1 MYILNP
7 DKYAL
12 PWRSYCALS
21 PPFSAAEVNKFPPVG
36 IFVGVMSTDSA
47 VERRMLIRST
57 WAKHVRSRGTDGGT
71 DRAIVRFILGIP
83 SHDWMRRIQ
92 LESESKPRPHPE
104 GSIEDTD
111 DACLF
116 VSVQGYCFIT
126 CNREHEQWENSC
138 IHRMGSRECV
148 RATSRFLA

>member
-21 PPFSAAEVNKFPPVG
+21 PPFPAAEVNKLPPVG
-36 IFVGVMSTDSA
+36 VFIGVMSIDSA

-71 DRAIVRFILGIP
+71 DRTIVRFILGIP

-92 LESESKPRPHPE
+92 LESESRPHSCRNVSM
-104 GSIEDTD
+104 GVAD

-116 VSVQGYCFIT
+116 RSVQ
-126 CNREHEQWENSC
+126 
-138 IHRMGSRECV
+138 
-148 RATSRFLA
+148 